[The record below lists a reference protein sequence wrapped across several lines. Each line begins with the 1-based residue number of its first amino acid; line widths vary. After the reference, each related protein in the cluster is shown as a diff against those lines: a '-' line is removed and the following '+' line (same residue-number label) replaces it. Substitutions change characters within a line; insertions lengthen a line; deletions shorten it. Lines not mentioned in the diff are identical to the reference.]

1 MAKTIIREIIIMLLL
16 CLAIIVVLGLLLY
29 DYVPMSKV
37 VPEPVSYTTP
47 ENVKQELQASGEVD
61 ESQVIMTYEVDATD
75 LKNYQN
81 VKNYNPGKANPF
93 SSYDPEGNK
102 NTTTTTTTSGVGGT
116 ASSASSTTN
125 NNQSQNNSNNTSN
138 TTSNIS
144 ETPSS
149 GGQFFQDKGTK

>member
-47 ENVKQELQASGEVD
+47 ENIKQELQEAGNID

-81 VKNYNPGKANPF
+81 VKNYNPGKVNPF
-93 SSYDPEGNK
+93 SSYDTSNNK
-102 NTTTTTTTSGVGGT
+102 NTTTTTTTSGVSGT
-116 ASSASSTTN
+116 ASGASSTTTN
-125 NNQSQNNSNNTSN
+125 NNNTNNSNNTQ
-138 TTSNIS
+138 TETS
-144 ETPSS
+144 TSS
-149 GGQFFQDKGTK
+149 GQFFQDKGIK